1 MARSKITSS
10 KFVWVHSWQIRI
22 QSVHKYE
29 RTDHSFVADW
39 NDTDQ
44 KGTEAPVAFALGT
57 ETQVKAQDPTRF
69 RLMSHRGEMEVA
81 QS

>member
-1 MARSKITSS
+1 M
-10 KFVWVHSWQIRI
+10 HSWQIRI

-29 RTDHSFVADW
+29 RTDNSFVADW

-57 ETQVKAQDPTRF
+57 ETQVNAQDPNCF